1 MKTTKTGMSFVL
13 YGDQW
18 QAIEMLSME
27 ERGMLFTALFEDVL
41 GKDYETISANLP
53 GEVKMALRFLKIQ
66 IDVDKKKYEEQKRL
80 HRERQKRYRDRH
92 ETSRDV
98 LPIIDVDED
107 VDVDDDVDVDVDVD
121 EDVDVDDISSQAANK
136 PIEEKKAAADA
147 KAAWQQSFIEGYND
161 IVKDSNIPSLQV
173 LTEARYRQVCPIFQK
188 YGGPK
193 VKKVLCMAAASDFLN
208 GRGVKNRFQATF
220 EWLFEEKNFV
230 KVLEGYYH

>member
-1 MKTTKTGMSFVL
+1 MRQDHSKKTTKSGMSFVL

-98 LPIIDVDED
+98 LPIIDGRLMLRRLG
-107 VDVDDDVDVDVDVD
+107 
-121 EDVDVDDISSQAANK
+121 S
-136 PIEEKKAAADA
+136 
-147 KAAWQQSFIEGYND
+147 
-161 IVKDSNIPSLQV
+161 
-173 LTEARYRQVCPIFQK
+173 
-188 YGGPK
+188 
-193 VKKVLCMAAASDFLN
+193 KVLFNPITTS
-208 GRGVKNRFQATF
+208 
-220 EWLFEEKNFV
+220 
-230 KVLEGYYH
+230 